1 MNKYVPSAGVLI
13 ALAMAYI
20 FFFEP
25 LAAENF
31 FSEVFDVIFRP
42 INDFFSSIF

>member
-42 INDFFSSIF
+42 INNFFSSIF

>member
-13 ALAMAYI
+13 ALVIAYI

-25 LAAENF
+25 FAAENF